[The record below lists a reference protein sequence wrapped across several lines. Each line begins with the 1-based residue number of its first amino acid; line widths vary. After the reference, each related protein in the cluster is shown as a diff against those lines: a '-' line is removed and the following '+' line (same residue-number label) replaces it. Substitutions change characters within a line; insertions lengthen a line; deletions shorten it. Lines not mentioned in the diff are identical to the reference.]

1 MLRFLEVIQ
10 DLVVSVKVIEEDQY
24 VTTLCELVCPIYSL
38 GCQLTLSESIISI
51 SVCIYV
57 CLVNFC

>member
-24 VTTLCELVCPIYSL
+24 VTTLCELVCPIYSH
-38 GCQLTLSESIISI
+38 
-51 SVCIYV
+51 
-57 CLVNFC
+57 